1 MKTLLPKG
9 EYSKEFLKFF
19 DYAVEYLEKHNKK
32 LEIHN
37 VSYLKKE
44 GKCGGYFDGDK
55 IVIAGK
61 SSNFCQIFLHEWSH
75 GNQIVEDSPLLYKE
89 FYWDRFEIDSFND
102 LYNLILI
109 ERDCEVRASKTNKKW
124 NLFDPTEYNKNANA
138 YLHLHHF
145 IFLKKRYISMPDLH
159 DKKIL
164 DLMPDKIVSAQSLK
178 KIDMDI
184 MKVFD
189 SLLKKSRP
197 KR

>member
-89 FYWDRFEIDSFND
+89 FYWDRFEIDSFES
-102 LYNLILI
+102 LYNLSHDSRYFHIHLP
-109 ERDCEVRASKTNKKW
+109 RSSKNVC
-124 NLFDPTEYNKNANA
+124 FPSVV
-138 YLHLHHF
+138 
-145 IFLKKRYISMPDLH
+145 FLRKCWHI
-159 DKKIL
+159 
-164 DLMPDKIVSAQSLK
+164 
-178 KIDMDI
+178 
-184 MKVFD
+184 
-189 SLLKKSRP
+189 
-197 KR
+197 